1 MVKRTASNARRFGTP
16 SKRQNASRAQ
26 FGPVSAITSAPVAI
40 GNSLRGTKPVVSVT
54 ADGCRI
60 QGRDFAFQA
69 SATDALVTDW
79 TLIGGLPL
87 TPSVMPTTAL
97 RSYAQMYGYFRFNA
111 VAVHYITS
119 SSTSQEGDVMF
130 YYERDRTGPGI
141 DTTSSS
147 FLPFVLSDSH
157 TTLGPQWT
165 NHTAIIKPDPEF
177 KSTNYGTNA
186 DLNEEAN
193 GSVFLFSKTTSA
205 NSPGY
210 VIIDYDITFRQL
222 QMNPRAGLLPI
233 SRGQWTA
240 VALAQ
245 TSSIAI
251 GTLAS
256 FNLSGKNTIGR
267 IGSQVPA
274 GTQVGDVFKVVLDI
288 TNSQLVNTP
297 WVGVTPA
304 SLFRTEIN
312 GTGSSSNDVAVDDG
326 FTFYLMAGANSGT
339 TMTAHTTLQSAL
351 TSGSTGNLEWSVT
364 TAAPNLGICAFMS
377 LVSSIGNRQQN
388 SY

>member
-1 MVKRTASNARRFGTP
+1 MVKRAAPNARRNGPP
-16 SKRQNASRAQ
+16 SKRQSTSRTQ

-69 SATDALVTDW
+69 SATANAVTDW

-97 RSYAQMYGYFRFNA
+97 RSYAQMYGFFRFNA
-111 VAVHYITS
+111 IAVHYITS
-119 SSTSQEGDVMF
+119 SATSQEGDVMF

-147 FLPFVLSDSH
+147 FLPFVLSDPH

-210 VIIDYDITFRQL
+210 VIIDYDITFKQL
-222 QMNPRAGLLPI
+222 QMNPRAGLLPV
-233 SRGQWTA
+233 SRGQWTS

-245 TSSIAI
+245 TGGITVGS
-251 GTLAS
+251 LATFS
-256 FNLSGKNTIGR
+256 LTGKNTVAG
-267 IGSQVPA
+267 IGSIVPA
-274 GTQVGDVFKVVLDI
+274 GTTSGDIYKVVLDV
-288 TNSQLVNTP
+288 TNSLIVNTA
-297 WVGVTPA
+297 WNGVTPA
-304 SLFRTEIN
+304 VLLRTEIN
-312 GTGSSSNDVAVDDG
+312 GTGSSTQNVNLDDG
-326 FTFYLMAGANSGT
+326 FTFYITVPDSSATACS
-339 TMTAHTTLQSAL
+339 AHTTLQSAL
-351 TSGSTGNLEWSVT
+351 TSGTTGNLEWSASVV
-364 TAAPNLGICAFMS
+364 APNIGLCAFVS
-377 LVSSIGNRQQN
+377 LVYSIGTRQQN